1 MIPRHLTRLLVAGL
15 ITGILA
21 GTAFAHHR
29 PGNVIVMGG
38 TLAQSGRYAEIATRD
53 LNGKKLY
60 VEELNARGGLL
71 GHRVELK
78 ILDDKSDTRTA
89 IELYERLI
97 TKNEID
103 LVLSPYSS
111 AITNAVA
118 NVTEAYKR
126 PFVASGGAAKSIW
139 ERGRK
144 YVFGIPRA
152 VAQDYQQGAL
162 HVAKEIGIKRIAVI
176 GEGGLFARQSTEG
189 TLEWAKKLDLE
200 IVLLQSYHKDEKD
213 FSAILKRV
221 QMSGAEAIFSNSHF
235 ADSVAQLRQMRELG
249 INVKM
254 FAGTIGPALPK
265 FTAELGATG
274 EFVLGFSIWE
284 PKPILG
290 YPGMNE
296 FIANYEKHYGVKP
309 NYHAASAYAAIQ
321 ILEAA
326 VKNAGSFD
334 PQKVRDALAS
344 ISVSTIMG
352 GYKADAQG
360 LSPQEGL
367 TFQIQNGQ
375 RVIVWP
381 KRIAEAKYILPMP
394 KWDERPTKH
403 TSQIKR

>member
-1 MIPRHLTRLLVAGL
+1 MVTRDLSQLLVAGL
-15 ITGILA
+15 VTALSVA
-21 GTAFAHHR
+21 TAFADHR
-29 PGNVIVMGG
+29 PGNVVVMGG
-38 TLAQSGRYAEIATRD
+38 TMAQSGRYAEIGGRD
-53 LNGKKLY
+53 LNAKKLY

-71 GHRVELK
+71 GHKVELK
-78 ILDDKSDTRTA
+78 IPDDKSDTRAA

-97 TKNEID
+97 RKDEVD

-144 YVFGIPRA
+144 YVFGIPRT
-152 VAQDYQQGAL
+152 VAQDYQKGAL
-162 HVAKEIGIKRIAVI
+162 HIAKEIGIKRIAVI

-189 TLEWAKKLDLE
+189 TLEWAKTLGLE
-200 IVLLQSYHKDEKD
+200 VILLQSYHKDEKD
-213 FSAILKRV
+213 FTALLKKIDA
-221 QMSGAEAIFSNSHF
+221 SGAEAIFSNSHF

-265 FTAELGATG
+265 FTEELGTTG

-290 YPGMNE
+290 HPGMNE

-334 PQKVRDALAS
+334 PQKVRDSLAS
-344 ISVSTIMG
+344 IAVSTIMG

-360 LSPQEGL
+360 LSPHQGL
-367 TFQIQNGQ
+367 TFQIQNGK

-381 KRIAEAKYILPMP
+381 KKMAEAKYILPTP
-394 KWDERPTKH
+394 RWDER
-403 TSQIKR
+403 RGN